1 MKFVPDTSVIINGK
15 FYELLES
22 MGGEVILPE
31 AVISEIE
38 AQANRGLLIGF
49 TGLKELEKIKE
60 LENSG
65 KIKITF
71 YGKRPEKWQIEKA
84 KSGEIDD
91 IIRNAALENDAEL
104 VTSDYIQSVVAKIK
118 GIKIRYIEI
127 KKPPEIRIE
136 DFFDEKTMSV
146 HLKENTLPRAKK
158 GLPGNFVLVNISDKI
173 LTREE
178 LEEIST
184 DIIERARSTKNSYIE
199 IETKGAT
206 VVQLSEYRI
215 VITKEPFS
223 DGIEITAVKPLVK
236 LDIDYYKID
245 EKLMNRIKNGTN
257 GILISG
263 SPGAGKTTF
272 AQALAEWYAK
282 NGKIVKTMEKPRDL
296 QVIDEITQYTSL
308 EGDMSKTGNILLM
321 VRPDITIFDEVR
333 TTEDFIVYADLRLA
347 GVGMVG
353 IVHATKAIDAIQ
365 RLIGRVELGVIPQV
379 VDTVIHIEA
388 GKIAK
393 ILILEYVVKIPSGL
407 KEEDL
412 ARPVIEIRDYYT
424 GIVEYEIYSFGEQIV
439 VVPVTRE
446 KSSIYKLAEERLE
459 ELLKNYIKDV
469 FKVEIVGE
477 NTANLYIRE
486 SMISEIIGKKGSNIE
501 KLEKITGMH
510 LEVYPFK
517 DENLSRGNKIE
528 VGLEKKKDYLL
539 FVGREYAGYTGYIM
553 ADSEILFKATI
564 SKDGYIRIKS
574 NSENSKILEKAIKS
588 AKKLYFVIE

>member
-1 MKFVPDTSVIINGK
+1 MKLVPDTSVIINGK
-15 FYELLES
+15 FYELLEGE
-22 MGGEVILPE
+22 GGEVIMPE

-49 TGLKELEKIKE
+49 TGLRELEKIKE
-60 LENSG
+60 LEKSG
-65 KIKITF
+65 KISITF
-71 YGKRPEKWQIEKA
+71 YGKRPDKWQIDRA
-84 KSGEIDD
+84 KSGEIDE

-104 VTSDYIQSVVAKIK
+104 VTSDYIQSIIAKIK
-118 GIKIRYIEI
+118 GIRIRYMEV
-127 KKPPEIRIE
+127 KKPPEMRIE
-136 DFFDEKTMSV
+136 DFFDERTMSV

-158 GLPGNFVLVNISDKI
+158 GFPGNFYLENISDKVI
-173 LTREE
+173 TRDE

-184 DIIERARSTKNSYIE
+184 DIMERARSTKNSYIE
-199 IETKGAT
+199 IEAKGAT

-245 EKLMNRIKNGTN
+245 EKLMNRIKNGSN

-296 QVIDEITQYTSL
+296 QVMDEITQYTSL
-308 EGDMSKTGNILLM
+308 EGEMSRTGNILLM

-333 TTEDFIVYADLRLA
+333 TTDDFIAYADLRLA

-353 IVHATKAIDAIQ
+353 IVHATRAIDAIQ

-388 GKIAK
+388 GKISK
-393 ILILEYVVKIPSGL
+393 ILVLEYVVKIPTGL

-412 ARPVIEIRDYYT
+412 SRPVIEVRDYYT
-424 GIVEYEIYSFGEQIV
+424 GIIEYEIYTFGEQIV
-439 VVPVTRE
+439 VVPVNRE
-446 KSSIYKLAEERLE
+446 RSSIYKLAEERLE
-459 ELLKNYIKDV
+459 ELLKSYIRDV
-469 FKVEIVGE
+469 FRIEIVGE

-486 SMISEIIGKKGSNIE
+486 EMISEIIGRKGSNIDR
-501 KLEKITGMH
+501 LEKITGIH

-517 DENLSRGNKIE
+517 DDNIQKSKRIE
-528 VGLEKKKDYLL
+528 VGIEKRKDYLL
-539 FVGREYAGYTGYIM
+539 YVGREYAGISGYVET
-553 ADSEILFKATI
+553 DSDVLFKATV
-564 SKDGYIRIKS
+564 SKDGYIKIKS
-574 NSENSKILEKAIKS
+574 NSENSRILEKAIRN
-588 AKKLYFVIE
+588 AEKLYFSIS

>member
-517 DENLSRGNKIE
+517 DENLSKGNKIE

>member
-1 MKFVPDTSVIINGK
+1 M
-15 FYELLES
+15 
-22 MGGEVILPE
+22 
-31 AVISEIE
+31 
-38 AQANRGLLIGF
+38 
-49 TGLKELEKIKE
+49 
-60 LENSG
+60 
-65 KIKITF
+65 
-71 YGKRPEKWQIEKA
+71 
-84 KSGEIDD
+84 
-91 IIRNAALENDAEL
+91 
-104 VTSDYIQSVVAKIK
+104 
-118 GIKIRYIEI
+118 
-127 KKPPEIRIE
+127 
-136 DFFDEKTMSV
+136 
-146 HLKENTLPRAKK
+146 
-158 GLPGNFVLVNISDKI
+158 
-173 LTREE
+173 
-178 LEEIST
+178 
-184 DIIERARSTKNSYIE
+184 
-199 IETKGAT
+199 
-206 VVQLSEYRI
+206 
-215 VITKEPFS
+215 
-223 DGIEITAVKPLVK
+223 
-236 LDIDYYKID
+236 
-245 EKLMNRIKNGTN
+245 
-257 GILISG
+257 
-263 SPGAGKTTF
+263 
-272 AQALAEWYAK
+272 AEWYAK

-517 DENLSRGNKIE
+517 DENLSKGNKIE